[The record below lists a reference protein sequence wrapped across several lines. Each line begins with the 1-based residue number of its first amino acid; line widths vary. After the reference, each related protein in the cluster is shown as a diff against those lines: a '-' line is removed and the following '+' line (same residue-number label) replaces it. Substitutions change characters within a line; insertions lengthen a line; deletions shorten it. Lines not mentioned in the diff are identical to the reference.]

1 MAASILL
8 CCLDFKNIYNL
19 DGGILNWH
27 HEVIKGIPEER
38 PELITG
44 TEEVGDIL
52 VLALALTLEKGGFDF
67 YTKAHEIVKDQK
79 AAQTFQTLAHVE
91 ARHMERLYE
100 RYSQLG
106 PAHGISDRAVEGG
119 IGLYGGQHKN
129 CRRIGK
135 ARKAGV
141 NR

>member
-1 MAASILL
+1 VSLNTVRASLTGIRILSRIVVPDTGAWRQVFFCVVSILRT
-8 CCLDFKNIYNL
+8 FT
-19 DGGILNWH
+19 ILTAVFSWH

-52 VLALALTLEKGGFDF
+52 VLALTLEKGGFDF

-91 ARHMERLYE
+91 ARHMKRLYVL
-100 RYSQLG
+100 RL
-106 PAHGISDRAVEGG
+106 
-119 IGLYGGQHKN
+119 L
-129 CRRIGK
+129 
-135 ARKAGV
+135 
-141 NR
+141 